1 MIIYSWQ
8 IKKILSIC
16 FFALFTKKKKKKVPL
31 WSKTFIFT
39 NNIFCFFPTTLPQE
53 PDEQEQKLQLPD
65 AQAVLAGYI
74 SLIILYETGTGKLS
88 FPTGLRVSA
97 DFGITKIISKFYILH
112 DNEVEKMKLF
122 FSFLIKN

>member
-1 MIIYSWQ
+1 MTNKENIVD
-8 IKKILSIC
+8 
-16 FFALFTKKKKKKVPL
+16 LFLRSFHKKKKKKKVPL

-74 SLIILYETGTGKLS
+74 SLIILYENWKT
-88 FPTGLRVSA
+88 
-97 DFGITKIISKFYILH
+97 
-112 DNEVEKMKLF
+112 
-122 FSFLIKN
+122 

>member
-53 PDEQEQKLQLPD
+53 PDEQEQKFKLSD

-74 SLIILYETGTGKLS
+74 SLIILYENWKT
-88 FPTGLRVSA
+88 
-97 DFGITKIISKFYILH
+97 
-112 DNEVEKMKLF
+112 
-122 FSFLIKN
+122 

>member
-1 MIIYSWQ
+1 MTNKENIVD
-8 IKKILSIC
+8 
-16 FFALFTKKKKKKVPL
+16 LFLRSFHKKKKKKVPL

-74 SLIILYETGTGKLS
+74 SLIILYENWKT
-88 FPTGLRVSA
+88 
-97 DFGITKIISKFYILH
+97 
-112 DNEVEKMKLF
+112 
-122 FSFLIKN
+122 